1 MGARLS
7 ENRSTGE
14 ERRFP
19 ISMASARTDETRG
32 PRPRQVGRHLLKQ
45 AAFRAEITTQK
56 DATLPSAESSTL
68 VESSS
73 SAQQSAPQEP
83 EWATTTDQCITS
95 ADTNRIAEGSTVQP
109 TTSQDTNLAWASA
122 AEDDENAAEDDLDT
136 IDPVNV
142 LDSYPNYNK
151 RPAFIVI
158 AKNSEVAVID
168 SFVEK
173 AICKIKVRLTIE
185 ELYNANLHIR
195 VAPMPVHDKTAACLE
210 EPYPRF
216 LDNVGPEI

>member
-1 MGARLS
+1 MQ
-7 ENRSTGE
+7 E
-14 ERRFP
+14 
-19 ISMASARTDETRG
+19 
-32 PRPRQVGRHLLKQ
+32 
-45 AAFRAEITTQK
+45 

-68 VESSS
+68 VKSSS

-83 EWATTTDQCITS
+83 ERATTTDQGTTW
-95 ADTNRIAEGSTVQP
+95 ADTNTIAEGSTVQP

-122 AEDDENAAEDDLDT
+122 AEDDENAAEDELDT
-136 IDPVNV
+136 IDPVNF

-173 AICKIKVRLTIE
+173 AIRKIKVRLTTE

-210 EPYPRF
+210 KHIHASLIMWARRYKKHTVRLHQERSKSIAAF
-216 LDNVGPEI
+216 FHECSSLVVADLDSNTLDIL